1 MYKITAS
8 IDIHILPYME
18 EDENIIGVTCY
29 ETLPEMKADLIG
41 RLDYIASKVSDLTLK
56 RIKEGIKL

>member
-1 MYKITAS
+1 MYKITTS
-8 IDIHILPYME
+8 VDVHILPYME

-29 ETLPEMKADLIG
+29 ETLPQMKLDLLG
-41 RLDYIASKVSDLTLK
+41 RLDYLASKINDLTLK